1 MDMTEPGICSIPI
14 NSLEVFTIDS
24 ATHTVQKTNKFD
36 PYETKNM
43 FPRYFVCKIYS
54 DLKKLGTGFVHKT
67 PSGQL
72 LIITA
77 HHVQKTI
84 FSEPSRYFVCFQ
96 YKQKKLKLE
105 YIFEKF
111 DLNNHKCNKK
121 IFKIIPTGLISNYNA
136 GQKDPVTNQ
145 LCSIDND
152 LTVFSLQNE
161 CICGRKKRFPKFTF
175 LEIGPVPNVDT
186 RCFVFGYAGPNISL
200 ESVIPHSPEYFNIL
214 RTQSKNLRSN
224 SLLWTE
230 GKVISSGDLIAI
242 DASSVFGFSG
252 GPILYKDAQKWKIF
266 GILIGGPAIQGHREL
281 LSIYSHMK
289 FNEIDSAKQKIKDL
303 GLLLPSDIFID
314 LKNRLKSLL
323 KIRNTERT
331 LSYFRSRYYTLI
343 SDFCQTKEIS
353 KELLVAQLNHN
364 LGIQVN
370 DFIHTLI

>member
-1 MDMTEPGICSIPI
+1 MDMTEPGSYPMPI
-14 NSLEVFTIDS
+14 NSFEVFTINS
-24 ATHTVQKTNKFD
+24 ATHTVKKTHKFD

-54 DLKKLGTGFVHKT
+54 DLKSVGTGFVHKT

-84 FSEPSRYFVCFQ
+84 ISEPSRYFACFQ
-96 YKQKKLKLE
+96 YKQKNLKLE
-105 YIFEKF
+105 YSFEKL
-111 DLNNHKCNKK
+111 DLNNHNCDKK

-145 LCSIDND
+145 LYSMDND
-152 LTVFSLQNE
+152 LTAFSLQDE
-161 CICGRKKRFPKFTF
+161 CLCGRKKKFPKFTF
-175 LEIGPVPNVDT
+175 LEIGPVPNVNT
-186 RCFVFGYAGPNISL
+186 RCFVFGYAGQDISL
-200 ESVIPHSPEYFNIL
+200 ERVIPHSPEYFNIL
-214 RTQSKNLRSN
+214 QTQSKNLRSN
-224 SLLWTE
+224 SLLWTK
-230 GKVISSGDLIAI
+230 GKVISSGDLVAI
-242 DASSVFGFSG
+242 DASSVPGFSG

-266 GILIGGPAIQGHREL
+266 GILLGGPAIQGHREL
-281 LSIYSHMK
+281 LSIYGHVK

-303 GLLLPSDIFID
+303 GHLLPSDIFID
-314 LKNRLKSLL
+314 LKKILKSFLQ
-323 KIRNTERT
+323 ISITEES
-331 LSYFRSRYYTLI
+331 LSYFKSRYYRLI
-343 SDFCQTKEIS
+343 SHFCKTKEIS